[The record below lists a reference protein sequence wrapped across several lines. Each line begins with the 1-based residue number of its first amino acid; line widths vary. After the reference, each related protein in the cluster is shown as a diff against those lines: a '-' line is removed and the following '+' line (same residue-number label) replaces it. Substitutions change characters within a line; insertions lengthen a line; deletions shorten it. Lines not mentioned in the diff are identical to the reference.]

1 MRVAVVRGPNLNAWE
16 LANFALLDDD
26 VVTFGSRR
34 GSYESHGLPLPVRR
48 LPCPTDYLRRL
59 PWPVPQATWRFAGST
74 DHLLGLERALR
85 GFDVAH
91 AAELA
96 TPYTLQAVAARR
108 RGAVRRVVA
117 TAWENI
123 AAPAYENARVA
134 RRVGAVAAGVDR
146 WIAISGRARLHLELA
161 GVPGDRIELLPMG
174 VDVEHFA
181 PVPLGRDGGP
191 LRILCVSRL
200 EAEKG
205 VVDLV
210 VAVRLLHD
218 QGIDAELTLVGE
230 GAQRARVEQLVGA
243 LRLDGRVRL
252 TGTVAYAGIPALHRE
267 ADVFVLASAPRT
279 TWQEQF
285 GFAVVEAMA
294 SGLPVLAGAS
304 GSLDEVVGDDAQLV
318 RPEDPRALATALAEL
333 DRDPDLRRGRGARN
347 RARAEGRFDRRKV
360 SGEIRAFYERALA
373 APAIAP

>member
-1 MRVAVVRGPNLNAWE
+1 
-16 LANFALLDDD
+16 
-26 VVTFGSRR
+26 
-34 GSYESHGLPLPVRR
+34 VRR
-48 LPCPTDYLRRL
+48 LPCPTDTLRRL
-59 PWPVPQATWRFAGST
+59 PWPIPQATWQFAGST
-74 DHLLGLERALR
+74 DRLLGLEYGLG

-91 AAELA
+91 VAELA
-96 TPYTLQAVAARR
+96 SPYSLQAVRARR
-108 RGAVRRVVA
+108 RGRVHRVVA

-123 AAPAYENARVA
+123 ASPPLPNARVGA
-134 RRVGAVAAGVDR
+134 RVAAVAAGVDR
-146 WIAISGRARLHLELA
+146 WIAITDRARLHLELA
-161 GVPGDRIELLPMG
+161 GVPPARIEVLAMG
-174 VDVEHFA
+174 VDLEHFA
-181 PVPLGRDGGP
+181 AAAVAAGGHAPDGP

-218 QGIDAELTLVGE
+218 QGIEAELTLVGD
-230 GAQRARVEQLVGA
+230 GSQRARLERLVGA

-252 TGTVAYAGIPALHRE
+252 TGTVAYAGIPALHRD
-267 ADVFVLASAPRT
+267 ADVFVLASASRA

-318 RPEDPRALATALAEL
+318 RPEDPGALATALAEL
-333 DRDPDLRRGRGARN
+333 DRDPELRRSRGARN
-347 RARAEGRFDRRKV
+347 RARAEERFDRRKV

-373 APAIAP
+373 APSIAPAIAPDRP